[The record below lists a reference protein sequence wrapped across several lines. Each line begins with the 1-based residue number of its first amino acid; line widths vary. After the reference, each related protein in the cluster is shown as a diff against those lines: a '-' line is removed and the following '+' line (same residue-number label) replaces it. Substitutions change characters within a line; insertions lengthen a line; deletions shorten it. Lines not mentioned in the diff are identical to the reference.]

1 MVSFLSAIV
10 LAISGAFLIIRY
22 EYKKKLWDA
31 HLILAIWSLLL
42 AGMNLMKFLG

>member
-1 MVSFLSAIV
+1 MVYLLSAVV
-10 LAISGAFLIIRY
+10 LAICGAFLVIHY